1 MLRSWIASLRSQR
14 RDPILNYRAPSQI
27 VAAFARLDSGLPM
40 LRPGTFA
47 LTLLLSF
54 LTALGPLSMDMYL
67 PSLPDIGRTLSA
79 PVLQVQLT
87 ISSYLFGFAVGQ
99 IFYGP
104 VSDRLGRRPVL
115 LTALV
120 LYALATVGC
129 AAAQS
134 IDALIG
140 LRFVQALGGAGAIVL
155 ARAVVRDLYSGVRAG
170 RELSLMGAITG
181 VAPIVAPVI
190 GGALQTFFGW
200 RATFVLLVICALVIG
215 ATAARLLPETL
226 RERPKTAFSLRAMG
240 AMYRSVAVHR
250 GFLAY
255 LAILTAAF
263 VGLFAWISGAP
274 VVMQT
279 ATYGLTPFIFGVSF
293 ALGSA
298 GYVLGTF
305 IAARIVM
312 RLGLDR
318 LIGIGTAAMA
328 CGGLAMAAVVALAL
342 PHVLWFVSAMTL
354 YLAGLG
360 FALPAT
366 MAGALTPF
374 HDRAG
379 TASSVMGFVQQT
391 GAAITAAAVGAYLG
405 HSAWP
410 VASVVATMGCVTF
423 VVWAATR
430 QVRRAQ

>member
-1 MLRSWIASLRSQR
+1 
-14 RDPILNYRAPSQI
+14 
-27 VAAFARLDSGLPM
+27 M

-104 VSDRLGRRPVL
+104 ISDRLGRRPVL
-115 LTALV
+115 LAALV
-120 LYALATVGC
+120 VYALATIGC
-129 AAAQS
+129 AAARS
-134 IDALIG
+134 IDALIA
-140 LRFVQALGGAGAIVL
+140 LRFLQALGGAGAIVL

-190 GGALQTFFGW
+190 GGGLQTFFGW
-200 RATFVLLVICALVIG
+200 RATFALLVICALVIG

-226 RERPKTAFSLRAMG
+226 RERPKTAFSLREMAVL
-240 AMYRSVAVHR
+240 YRSVAMHS
-250 GFLAY
+250 GFLAN
-255 LAILTAAF
+255 LAILTASF

-274 VVMQT
+274 VVMQS
-279 ATYGLTPFIFGVSF
+279 AVYGLSPFAFGVTF
-293 ALGSA
+293 AVGAA
-298 GYVLGTF
+298 GYVLGTLL
-305 IAARIVM
+305 ASRIVI
-312 RLGLDR
+312 RFGLDR
-318 LIGIGTAAMA
+318 LIGVGTAAMA
-328 CGGLAMAAVVALAL
+328 CGGLLMALVVALAL
-342 PHVLWFVSAMTL
+342 SHVLWFVGAMTL
-354 YLAGLG
+354 YLAGIG
-360 FALPAT
+360 FALPST

-374 HDRAG
+374 PDRAG
-379 TASSVMGFVQQT
+379 TASSVMGLVQQS

-410 VASVVATMGCVTF
+410 VAAVVAAMGCVSFAIWLSTRR
-423 VVWAATR
+423 VRAAALT
-430 QVRRAQ
+430 

>member
-1 MLRSWIASLRSQR
+1 
-14 RDPILNYRAPSQI
+14 
-27 VAAFARLDSGLPM
+27 
-40 LRPGTFA
+40 
-47 LTLLLSF
+47 
-54 LTALGPLSMDMYL
+54 MDMYL

-79 PVLQVQLT
+79 PVLEVQLT
-87 ISSYLFGFAVGQ
+87 ISSYLFGFTVGQ

-104 VSDRLGRRPVL
+104 VSDRIGRRPVL
-115 LTALV
+115 LAALV
-120 LYALATVGC
+120 VYALATVGC
-129 AAAQS
+129 AAVQS
-134 IDALIG
+134 VGALIA

-263 VGLFAWISGAP
+263 IGLFAWISGAP

-328 CGGLAMAAVVALAL
+328 CGGLLMALVVALAL
-342 PHVLWFVSAMTL
+342 PHVLWFVVTMTL

-360 FALPAT
+360 FALPST

-379 TASSVMGFVQQT
+379 TASSVMGFAQQT
-391 GAAITAAAVGAYLG
+391 GAAVTAAAVGVYLG

-410 VASVVATMGCVTF
+410 VASVVAVTGCLSFAIWLSTRRVR
-423 VVWAATR
+423 AAALT
-430 QVRRAQ
+430 

>member
-1 MLRSWIASLRSQR
+1 
-14 RDPILNYRAPSQI
+14 
-27 VAAFARLDSGLPM
+27 M

-47 LTLLLSF
+47 LTLLLSL

-79 PVLQVQLT
+79 SVLQVQLT

-104 VSDRLGRRPVL
+104 VSDRIGRRPVL

-120 LYALATVGC
+120 VYALTTVGC
-129 AAAQS
+129 AVAQS
-134 IDALIG
+134 IGALIA
-140 LRFVQALGGAGAIVL
+140 LRFLQALGGAGAIVL

-190 GGALQTFFGW
+190 GGGLQTFFGW
-200 RATFVLLVICALVIG
+200 RATFVLLLGFGTVVGLITV
-215 ATAARLLPETL
+215 RLLPETL
-226 RERPKTAFSLRAMG
+226 RQPAKAPFSLRAMG
-240 AMYRSVAVHR
+240 AMYRSVVVHR

-328 CGGLAMAAVVALAL
+328 CGGLLMALVVALAL
-342 PHVLWFVSAMTL
+342 PHVLWFVSTMTL

-360 FALPAT
+360 FALPST

-379 TASSVMGFVQQT
+379 TASSVMGFAQQA
-391 GAAITAAAVGAYLG
+391 GAAVTAAAVGAYLG

-410 VASVVATMGCVTF
+410 VASVVAVMGCLSFAIWVLTRR
-423 VVWAATR
+423 VRAA
-430 QVRRAQ
+430 ALI

>member
-1 MLRSWIASLRSQR
+1 
-14 RDPILNYRAPSQI
+14 
-27 VAAFARLDSGLPM
+27 M
-40 LRPGTFA
+40 LRPDTFA

-79 PVLQVQLT
+79 PVLEVQLT

-104 VSDRLGRRPVL
+104 VSDRIGRRPVL
-115 LTALV
+115 LAALV
-120 LYALATVGC
+120 VYALATVGC
-129 AAAQS
+129 AAVQS
-134 IDALIG
+134 IGALIA

-263 VGLFAWISGAP
+263 IGLFAWISGAP

-328 CGGLAMAAVVALAL
+328 CGGLLMALVVALAL
-342 PHVLWFVSAMTL
+342 PHVLWFVVTMTL

-360 FALPAT
+360 FALPST

-379 TASSVMGFVQQT
+379 TASSVMGFAQQT
-391 GAAITAAAVGAYLG
+391 GAAVTAAAVGAYLG

-410 VASVVATMGCVTF
+410 VASVVAVTGCLSFAIWLSTRRVR
-423 VVWAATR
+423 AAALT
-430 QVRRAQ
+430 

>member
-1 MLRSWIASLRSQR
+1 L
-14 RDPILNYRAPSQI
+14 
-27 VAAFARLDSGLPM
+27 
-40 LRPGTFA
+40 
-47 LTLLLSF
+47 
-54 LTALGPLSMDMYL
+54 
-67 PSLPDIGRTLSA
+67 
-79 PVLQVQLT
+79 
-87 ISSYLFGFAVGQ
+87 
-99 IFYGP
+99 
-104 VSDRLGRRPVL
+104 
-115 LTALV
+115 
-120 LYALATVGC
+120 
-129 AAAQS
+129 
-134 IDALIG
+134 
-140 LRFVQALGGAGAIVL
+140 
-155 ARAVVRDLYSGVRAG
+155 
-170 RELSLMGAITG
+170 REL
-181 VAPIVAPVI
+181 V
-190 GGALQTFFGW
+190 
-200 RATFVLLVICALVIG
+200 
-215 ATAARLLPETL
+215 
-226 RERPKTAFSLRAMG
+226 KTPFSLRTMG

-423 VVWAATR
+423 VVWAVTR

>member
-1 MLRSWIASLRSQR
+1 
-14 RDPILNYRAPSQI
+14 
-27 VAAFARLDSGLPM
+27 M
-40 LRPGTFA
+40 LRPGTFG

-67 PSLPDIGRTLSA
+67 PSLPDIGRVLQVPT
-79 PVLQVQLT
+79 LQVQLT

-99 IFYGP
+99 ILYGP

-115 LTALV
+115 LAALV
-120 LYALATVGC
+120 VYVLATVGC
-129 AAAQS
+129 AIARS

-140 LRFVQALGGAGAIVL
+140 LRFLQALGGAGAIVL
-155 ARAVVRDLYSGVRAG
+155 ARAVVRDLYSGPRAG

-181 VAPIVAPVI
+181 VAPIFAPVI
-190 GGALQTFFGW
+190 GGGLQTFFGW
-200 RATFVLLVICALVIG
+200 RATFFLLVIIALVVG

-226 RERPKTAFSLRAMG
+226 REPAKTPFSVRAMG
-240 AMYRSVAVHR
+240 MMYRSVVVHR

-279 ATYGLTPFIFGVSF
+279 ATYGLTPFVFGVSF

-298 GYVLGTF
+298 GYVIGTF
-305 IAARIVM
+305 FAARIVM

-328 CGGLAMAAVVALAL
+328 CGGLAMATVVALAL

-360 FALPAT
+360 FALPST

-379 TASSVMGFVQQT
+379 TASSVMGFAQQT

-410 VASVVATMGCVTF
+410 VASVVAAMGCLSF
-423 VVWAATR
+423 VIWLLTR
-430 QVRRAQ
+430 RIRAEAQSGVERMSHEHS

>member
-1 MLRSWIASLRSQR
+1 MLQ
-14 RDPILNYRAPSQI
+14 
-27 VAAFARLDSGLPM
+27 
-40 LRPGTFA
+40 PGTFA

-104 VSDRLGRRPVL
+104 VSDRIGRRPVL
-115 LTALV
+115 LAALV
-120 LYALATVGC
+120 AYAVATVGC
-129 AAAQS
+129 AVAAS
-134 IDALIG
+134 IDALIA

-190 GGALQTFFGW
+190 GGGLQTFFGW
-200 RATFVLLVICALVIG
+200 RATFVVLVICALVIG

-226 RERPKTAFSLRAMG
+226 RERPKTAFSLREMAG
-240 AMYRSVAVHR
+240 LYRSVAVHP
-250 GFLAY
+250 GFLAN
-255 LAILTAAF
+255 LAILTASF

-274 VVMQT
+274 VVMQS
-279 ATYGLTPFIFGVSF
+279 AVYGLSPFAFGVTF
-293 ALGSA
+293 AVGAA
-298 GYVLGTF
+298 GYVLGTLL
-305 IAARIVM
+305 AARIVI
-312 RLGLDR
+312 RFGLDR
-318 LIGIGTAAMA
+318 LIGLGTAAMA
-328 CGGLAMAAVVALAL
+328 CGGLLMALVVALAL
-342 PHVLWFVSAMTL
+342 SHVLWFVGAMTL
-354 YLAGLG
+354 YLAGVG
-360 FALPAT
+360 FALPST

-374 HDRAG
+374 PDRAG
-379 TASSVMGFVQQT
+379 TASSVMGLVQQL

-410 VASVVATMGCVTF
+410 VAAVVAAMGCVSFAIWLSTRR
-423 VVWAATR
+423 VRAAALT
-430 QVRRAQ
+430 

>member
-1 MLRSWIASLRSQR
+1 
-14 RDPILNYRAPSQI
+14 
-27 VAAFARLDSGLPM
+27 M

-67 PSLPDIGRTLSA
+67 PSLPDIARTLQV
-79 PVLQVQLT
+79 PTLQVQLT

-115 LTALV
+115 LAALV
-120 LYALATVGC
+120 VYALATIGC
-129 AAAQS
+129 AAARS

-140 LRFVQALGGAGAIVL
+140 LRFLQALGGAGAIVL

-190 GGALQTFFGW
+190 GGALQMFFGW
-200 RATFVLLVICALVIG
+200 RATFVLLLVFAVVVG
-215 ATAARLLPETL
+215 LTTVRLLPETL
-226 RERPKTAFSLRAMG
+226 REPTKAPFSLRAMA

-279 ATYGLTPFIFGVSF
+279 VTYGLTPFIFGVSF

-305 IAARIVM
+305 IAARVVM
-312 RLGLDR
+312 RFGLDR

-328 CGGLAMAAVVALAL
+328 CGGLWMALVVALAL
-342 PHVLWFVSAMTL
+342 PHVLWFVGGMTL

-360 FALPAT
+360 FALPST

-379 TASSVMGFVQQT
+379 TASSVMGFAQQS
-391 GAAITAAAVGAYLG
+391 GAAITAAAVGVYLG

-410 VASVVATMGCVTF
+410 VASVVAVMGCVSF
-423 VVWAATR
+423 VIWLSTRRVRAA
-430 QVRRAQ
+430 ALS

>member
-1 MLRSWIASLRSQR
+1 
-14 RDPILNYRAPSQI
+14 
-27 VAAFARLDSGLPM
+27 
-40 LRPGTFA
+40 
-47 LTLLLSF
+47 
-54 LTALGPLSMDMYL
+54 
-67 PSLPDIGRTLSA
+67 
-79 PVLQVQLT
+79 
-87 ISSYLFGFAVGQ
+87 
-99 IFYGP
+99 
-104 VSDRLGRRPVL
+104 
-115 LTALV
+115 
-120 LYALATVGC
+120 
-129 AAAQS
+129 
-134 IDALIG
+134 
-140 LRFVQALGGAGAIVL
+140 
-155 ARAVVRDLYSGVRAG
+155 
-170 RELSLMGAITG
+170 
-181 VAPIVAPVI
+181 VAPVI

-263 VGLFAWISGAP
+263 IGLFAWISGAP

-328 CGGLAMAAVVALAL
+328 CGGLLMALVVALAL
-342 PHVLWFVSAMTL
+342 PHVLWFVVTMTL

-360 FALPAT
+360 FALPST

-379 TASSVMGFVQQT
+379 TASSVMGFAQQT
-391 GAAITAAAVGAYLG
+391 GAAVTAAAVGVYLG

-410 VASVVATMGCVTF
+410 VASVVAVTGCLSFAIWLSTRRVR
-423 VVWAATR
+423 AAALT
-430 QVRRAQ
+430 

>member
-1 MLRSWIASLRSQR
+1 
-14 RDPILNYRAPSQI
+14 
-27 VAAFARLDSGLPM
+27 M

-99 IFYGP
+99 ILYGP
-104 VSDRLGRRPVL
+104 ISDRLGRRPVL
-115 LTALV
+115 LVALIV
-120 LYALATVGC
+120 YALATIGC
-129 AAAQS
+129 AAARS

-140 LRFVQALGGAGAIVL
+140 LRFLQALGGAGAIVL

-190 GGALQTFFGW
+190 GGGLQTFFGW
-200 RATFVLLVICALVIG
+200 RATFVLLVMIAVVVG

-226 RERPKTAFSLRAMG
+226 REPPKTPFSLRAIG
-240 AMYRSVAVHR
+240 AMYRSVVVHR

-255 LAILTAAF
+255 LAILTVTF

-279 ATYGLTPFIFGVSF
+279 ATYGLSPFIFGVSF

-298 GYVLGTF
+298 GYVIGTF
-305 IAARIVM
+305 LAARVVM

-328 CGGLAMAAVVALAL
+328 CGGLTMALVVALAL

-360 FALPAT
+360 FALPST

-379 TASSVMGFVQQT
+379 TASSVMGFAQQT

-410 VASVVATMGCVTF
+410 VASVVAVMGCGSF
-423 VVWAATR
+423 VIWLATR
-430 QVRRAQ
+430 GVRAAALN

>member
-1 MLRSWIASLRSQR
+1 
-14 RDPILNYRAPSQI
+14 
-27 VAAFARLDSGLPM
+27 M

-67 PSLPDIGRTLSA
+67 PSLPDIGRALQVPT
-79 PVLQVQLT
+79 LQVQLT

-99 IFYGP
+99 ILYGP
-104 VSDRLGRRPVL
+104 ISDRLGRRPVL
-115 LTALV
+115 LVALIV
-120 LYALATVGC
+120 YALATIGC
-129 AAAQS
+129 AAARS
-134 IDALIG
+134 IEALIG
-140 LRFVQALGGAGAIVL
+140 LRFLQALGGAGAIVL

-200 RATFVLLVICALVIG
+200 RATFVLLVAIAVVVG
-215 ATAARLLPETL
+215 ATAAQLLPETL
-226 RERPKTAFSLRAMG
+226 REPAKAPFSLRAMG

-279 ATYGLTPFIFGVSF
+279 ATYGLSPFIFGISF

-298 GYVLGTF
+298 GYVIGTF
-305 IAARIVM
+305 LAARVVM

-328 CGGLAMAAVVALAL
+328 CGGLLMALVVALAL

-360 FALPAT
+360 FALPST

-410 VASVVATMGCVTF
+410 VASVVSVMGCVSF
-423 VVWAATR
+423 VIWLATR
-430 QVRRAQ
+430 RVRAAALN